1 MKRLRFIDLFAGAG
15 GLSEGFIRAGFEA
28 ISHVEMDKAACFTL
42 RTRAAYHYLV
52 ENGQIDEY
60 RKYLRGELSRTDLYA
75 LVPNEK
81 LEAVI
86 NLSIGEENNSKIFT
100 EIDKSLNGYKVDLII
115 GGPPC
120 QAYSLVGR
128 ARDKNKMEGDPR
140 NFLFLEYAKYLDRYK
155 PKVFVFENVTG
166 LFSAKGGY
174 YLEEMKSRFLESGY
188 KIKVHPVEANHFGV
202 LQNRK
207 RLIII
212 GWDQSTDLSNLDLS
226 KVKIPYSA
234 KVADLFKDLP
244 DLQAGEGCFKSGRY
258 SGEKSEYLNWAGIR
272 NGIPELT
279 LHVARPH
286 SEQDKEIYRKVAN
299 QWNESGTRML
309 YNELE
314 DRLKT
319 HENRHSFHD
328 RFKVVAPD
336 KSFSHTVVAHI
347 HKDGHYYIHPDVSQ
361 NRSISVREAAR
372 IQSFP
377 DDFYFE
383 SVKQETGK
391 GPAFKQIGNAV
402 PPLLAFQIA
411 IILKNH
417 INCD

>member
-1 MKRLRFIDLFAGAG
+1 
-15 GLSEGFIRAGFEA
+15 
-28 ISHVEMDKAACFTL
+28 
-42 RTRAAYHYLV
+42 
-52 ENGQIDEY
+52 
-60 RKYLRGELSRTDLYA
+60 
-75 LVPNEK
+75 
-81 LEAVI
+81 
-86 NLSIGEENNSKIFT
+86 
-100 EIDKSLNGYKVDLII
+100 
-115 GGPPC
+115 
-120 QAYSLVGR
+120 
-128 ARDKNKMEGDPR
+128 MEGDPR

-166 LFSAKGGY
+166 LLSAKGGY

-188 KIKVHPVEANHFGV
+188 QIKVHPVEANNFGV

-212 GWDQSTDLSNLDLS
+212 GWDQSINLTNLDLS
-226 KVKIPYSA
+226 KVRIPHSA
-234 KVADLFKDLP
+234 KVGELFADLP
-244 DLQAGEGCFKSGRY
+244 ELQAGDGSYKAGRY
-258 SGEKSEYLNWAGIR
+258 SGKKSEYLNWAGIR

-279 LHVARPH
+279 LHITRPH
-286 SEQDKEIYRKVAN
+286 SEQDKEIYKKVAN
-299 QWNESGTRML
+299 QWNESGTRLL

-336 KSFSHTVVAHI
+336 KAFSHTVVAHI
-347 HKDGHYYIHPDVSQ
+347 HKDGHYYIHPDVNQ

-383 SVKQETGK
+383 SV
-391 GPAFKQIGNAV
+391 N
-402 PPLLAFQIA
+402 
-411 IILKNH
+411 
-417 INCD
+417 